1 MWSAFAK
8 ALADEPAK
16 VRFPDICPMYI
27 LLVAATRLEIQPTME
42 FLREQHFE
50 VNNHVIDVLVTGVG
64 SINTTYLL
72 SYNINNE
79 RPDYMIQAGICGSFS
94 TDHAPGDLVFVSE
107 EAMADLGVEEN
118 NEFRDVFD
126 LGLQETTTGPY
137 TGKSL
142 INPYCDDWNEY
153 DLPFV
158 KGVTINEVTTRTQRI
173 EQLKKK
179 YFAEVESM
187 EGAAFHY
194 TALMER
200 IPFMQLRAVSNYVG
214 ERDKSKWKIRQAIEE
229 LNWQLIEIFK
239 QF

>member
-1 MWSAFAK
+1 
-8 ALADEPAK
+8 
-16 VRFPDICPMYI
+16 MYI
-27 LLVAATRLEIQPTME
+27 LLAAATKMEIQPTMD
-42 FLREQHFE
+42 FLHEHHYE
-50 VNNHVIDVLVTGVG
+50 VNDHEIDVLITGVG
-64 SINTTYLL
+64 SISSTYLL
-72 SYNINNE
+72 TYNINNI

-94 TDHAPGDLVFVSE
+94 QEHNPGDLVFVAE
-107 EAMADLGVEEN
+107 EVMADLGVEEN

-126 LGLQETTTGPY
+126 LGLQDAATGPY

-142 INPYCDDWNEY
+142 INPYCNDWNEY

-158 KGVTINEVTTRTQRI
+158 KGVTINEITTRTQRI
-173 EQLKKK
+173 DELKKK

-200 IPFMQLRAVSNYVG
+200 IPFIQLRAISNYVG
-214 ERDKSKWKIRQAIEE
+214 ERDKSKWKINEAIEE